1 MTTGLTSQTE
11 RLLRELAP
19 KVLGYVARRFGD
31 FNAAEDVVQ
40 EALVAAVTQWPGE
53 GLPQNPQ
60 AWLIRVASRRM
71 IDHQRSESAR
81 WHRESQSMHFG
92 YLSATGRDE
101 DAERDD
107 SLALLFMCAHPALS
121 ASSAIALT
129 LRAVGG
135 LTTAQIAK
143 AFLVPE
149 ATMAQRISRAKQSIK
164 SSGIPLRLPSADE
177 WSARLRSVLHVLYLI
192 FNEGYVTST
201 GPKLQVLQLS
211 HEAIRLTRMLQR
223 LLPNDYDVMGL
234 LALMLLNDARR
245 LARTGGDGELIPLSK
260 QDRGL
265 WDKAEIS
272 EGVALVSAAL
282 SSGSVGM
289 YQIQA
294 AIAALH
300 DEAGSVEET
309 DWEQIL
315 ALYDVLKRMSDNPMV
330 NLNRAIAVAMVRG
343 AAAGLDLLDEL
354 QTQPHAHYHRL
365 DAVRAHLLEI
375 AGDRAGAVRY
385 FRSASERT
393 GNVAERN
400 YLLMRAAE
408 LAALSGGA
416 DRLLGAA
423 RVSRAASVMQDH

>member
-1 MTTGLTSQTE
+1 MTRTLQPQTE
-11 RLLRELAP
+11 HLLRELTP

-40 EALVAAVTQWPGE
+40 ETLIAAAAQWPSE
-53 GLPQNPQ
+53 GIPQNPQ

-71 IDHQRSESAR
+71 VDHQRSESAR
-81 WHRESQSMHFG
+81 RHRESRSMHFG
-92 YLSATGRDE
+92 YLSATESDE
-101 DAERDD
+101 DADQDD

-143 AFLVPE
+143 AFMVPE
-149 ATMAQRISRAKQSIK
+149 ATMAQRISRAKQSIR
-164 SSGIPLRLPSADE
+164 SSGIPLRLPSGKE
-177 WSARLRSVLHVLYLI
+177 WSSRLRSVLHVLYLI

-201 GPKLQVLQLS
+201 GPELQALQLS
-211 HEAIRLTRMLQR
+211 REAIRLTRMLQR
-223 LLPNDYDVMGL
+223 LLPSDYDVMGL

-245 LARTGGDGELIPLSK
+245 LARTGGNGELIPLSK

-265 WDKAEIS
+265 WDKAEIA

-282 SSGSVGM
+282 SSGSIGM

-315 ALYDVLKRMSDNPMV
+315 ALYDVLKRISDNPMV
-330 NLNRAIAVAMVRG
+330 NLNRAIAVAMVHG

-354 QTQPHAHYHRL
+354 EAEPHAHYHRL
-365 DAVRAHLLEI
+365 DAVRAHLLEM
-375 AGDRAGAVRY
+375 AGDRAGAIRY

-400 YLLMRAAE
+400 YLLIRAAE
-408 LAALSGGA
+408 I
-416 DRLLGAA
+416 DRP
-423 RVSRAASVMQDH
+423 

>member
-1 MTTGLTSQTE
+1 
-11 RLLRELAP
+11 
-19 KVLGYVARRFGD
+19 
-31 FNAAEDVVQ
+31 
-40 EALVAAVTQWPGE
+40 
-53 GLPQNPQ
+53 
-60 AWLIRVASRRM
+60 
-71 IDHQRSESAR
+71 
-81 WHRESQSMHFG
+81 
-92 YLSATGRDE
+92 
-101 DAERDD
+101 
-107 SLALLFMCAHPALS
+107 
-121 ASSAIALT
+121 
-129 LRAVGG
+129 
-135 LTTAQIAK
+135 
-143 AFLVPE
+143 
-149 ATMAQRISRAKQSIK
+149 MAQRISRAKQSIK